1 MKSTFKNPRSLRAPA
16 RLPTMSRNLSR
27 NMGRSLLVALLV
39 ILALGAAGG
48 AFAWYKFF
56 REAPQPEWI
65 TRDPDM
71 RFKYGSIGA
80 ERDAG
85 IPYWIFYVLPRMF
98 PEKLPGPGGYA
109 AFGVVWEEGQELPV
123 GFSKKMVGFPRV
135 ANNCASCHT
144 TSYRTQADAAP
155 VFVPTGPN
163 HTLNLWAFFRFLV
176 DCAKDPRFNADNL
189 MTEINLVTDLS
200 FIDRLLYRFVIIPI
214 TRKRLLE
221 REQQFAWLYRKDFP
235 PWGRGRDDAMNLTKY
250 FMIRWPMD
258 DSFGPTD
265 MPSLWNLG
273 KYRADQGMRMNFA
286 GDSHDAYS
294 VVIDS
299 ALGLLGAPPK
309 DNAEFLGEVRWLIE
323 YVSAK
328 RAPPYPFAIDP
339 AAASR
344 GKQVFASS
352 CAGCH
357 ASART
362 GTVIPLAE
370 VGTSPERVGTWNERA
385 AREANAVVAGMGI
398 ERPGLVE
405 APLTGYVA
413 AFLDGIWLRAPYL
426 HNGSVPTLR
435 DLLEPPVQRPASF
448 WRGYDVYDPDR
459 VGFVSSGAEAERSG
473 TRHEVSARGG
483 GNQGHVFGTALPAA
497 DKADLLEYLKT
508 L

>member
-1 MKSTFKNPRSLRAPA
+1 MKPAAFTNPQPRRGSAGV
-16 RLPTMSRNLSR
+16 RNA
-27 NMGRSLLVALLV
+27 GRSLLVALLV
-39 ILALGAAGG
+39 LLALGAAGG

-56 REAPQPEWI
+56 REEAQPEWI
-65 TRDPDM
+65 TRDSDM

-98 PEKLPGPGGYA
+98 PDKLPGPGGYA

-123 GFSKKMVGFPRV
+123 GFSKKVVGFPRV

-144 TSYRTQADAAP
+144 ASYRMQPDAAP

-189 MTEINLVTDLS
+189 MAEINLVTELS

-214 TRKRLLE
+214 TRERLLE
-221 REQQFAWLYRKDFP
+221 REQQFAWLYREDFP

-273 KYRADQGMRMNFA
+273 KYRAERGMRMNFA

-309 DNAEFLGEVRWLIE
+309 DRDEFLGEVRWLID

-328 RAPPYPFAIDP
+328 RAPPYPFAIDT
-339 AAASR
+339 AGAER
-344 GKQVFASS
+344 GKRVFDAT

-370 VGTSPERVGTWNERA
+370 VDTSPDRMGTWNERA
-385 AREANAVVAGMGI
+385 AREANAVVADMGI
-398 ERPGLVE
+398 ERAGLVE
-405 APLTGYVA
+405 APLSGYVA

-435 DLLEPPVQRPASF
+435 DLLEPPTQRPASF
-448 WRGYDVYDPDR
+448 WRGYDLYDPER
-459 VGFVSSGAEAERSG
+459 VGFVTSGPEAERVG
-473 TRHEVSARGG
+473 TLHDVAAAGGSNRG
-483 GNQGHVFGTALPAA
+483 HAFGTTLPAA

-508 L
+508 M